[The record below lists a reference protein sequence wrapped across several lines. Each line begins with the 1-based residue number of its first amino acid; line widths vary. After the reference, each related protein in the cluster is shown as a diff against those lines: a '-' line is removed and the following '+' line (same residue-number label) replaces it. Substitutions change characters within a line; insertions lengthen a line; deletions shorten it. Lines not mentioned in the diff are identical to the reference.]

1 MDFIFLVLGAL
12 FFITLVGLA
21 CGCAALDR
29 RRS

>member
-21 CGCAALDR
+21 RGCAALNR

>member
-21 CGCAALDR
+21 LGCAALDR

>member
-12 FFITLVGLA
+12 LFISLVGLA
-21 CGCAALDR
+21 RGCAALNR

>member
-1 MDFIFLVLGAL
+1 MDFIFLVLSAL

-21 CGCAALDR
+21 RGCAALDR